1 MCQKNGT
8 FSSARIMVM
17 GIGCGSRRS
26 IAATCVFM
34 GICALH
40 GSVVCRIVFAW
51 GCLSFFAVFY
61 IPMYYINGRIGI
73 LQDSIV
79 VVTGVF
85 IERTRYQIRSQISSA
100 AVLDNPISFLFS
112 LSTLILYAPGSTVV
126 IPLLDR
132 KKAYEI
138 SEMLQKSK

>member
-1 MCQKNGT
+1 MER
-8 FSSARIMVM
+8 FPLRVLWLWESV
-17 GIGCGSRRS
+17 
-26 IAATCVFM
+26 AAVGGVLLLLVF
-34 GICALH
+34 LW
-40 GSVVCRIVFAW
+40 VFAPYTVVW
-51 GCLSFFAVFY
+51 YAVLFLLGAVYLFFAVFY

>member
-1 MCQKNGT
+1 MER
-8 FSSARIMVM
+8 FPLRVLWLWESV
-17 GIGCGSRRS
+17 
-26 IAATCVFM
+26 AAVGGVLLLLVF
-34 GICALH
+34 LW
-40 GSVVCRIVFAW
+40 VFAPYTVVW
-51 GCLSFFAVFY
+51 YAVLFLLGAVYLFFAVFY

-100 AVLDNPISFLFS
+100 AVLDDPISFLFS